1 MLPGPQNAMEK
12 MKQQEFYK
20 HLIKEAFQIVD
31 HEKAGYV
38 DRKEVSYIM
47 RYLLQFPS
55 EAQIRDYIIE

>member
-1 MLPGPQNAMEK
+1 MEK